1 MRSVAILG
9 VLSLA
14 VAFLGC
20 SDERDEEPY
29 YPGGP
34 NGAGDDGATDDG
46 EDDDGN
52 DDGGDDGGDGGGDD
66 GGNDD
71 GGDDGGEET
80 GDGGDDGGDTGWTDE
95 GTTETDPP
103 GGGDDPP
110 QEPDCSG
117 ANSIQIPMTRD
128 EMFCYV
134 NRERQDYASHDRNPG
149 CIWGGCCSTDVS
161 WPYMMQWSAD
171 LTMAA
176 QAEAEAVAGGQPPK
190 GIGEDN
196 GHDHRIWADG
206 CATTEY
212 TVTSPDD
219 RVEHWGDD
227 WEDAGLSVGNGTAR
241 MGVFYY
247 DPGSSAPRLTRMGV
261 GLAEVGAA
269 RYWVIKFGQ

>member
-1 MRSVAILG
+1 MRTVAILSA
-9 VLSLA
+9 LCFA
-14 VAFLGC
+14 VASAGC
-20 SDERDEEPY
+20 SDERGDQPY
-29 YPGGP
+29 GPGP
-34 NGAGDDGATDDG
+34 NGAGDDDATDGGDP
-46 EDDDGN
+46 D
-52 DDGGDDGGDGGGDD
+52 GDDGGDGGGD
-66 GGNDD
+66 GGDD
-71 GGDDGGEET
+71 SGGDDGGGDT
-80 GDGGDDGGDTGWTDE
+80 GDGNDPGDDGADTGQTDE
-95 GTTETDPP
+95 GTGETEPP
-103 GGGDDPP
+103 GGGGDPP

-161 WPYMMQWSAD
+161 WPYKMQWDAD
-171 LTMAA
+171 LTIAA
-176 QAEAEAVAGGQPPK
+176 QAEAEAVANGQSPK

-196 GHDHRIWADG
+196 GHDRRIWADG

-247 DPGSSAPRLTRMGV
+247 DPGSSAPRLTRLGV
-261 GLAEVGAA
+261 GLAEVGDT
-269 RYWVIKFGQ
+269 RHWVLKFGQ